1 MPFLASFVSGG
12 DIYNHTLRYFGIFY
26 PWVRQTPAKPD
37 QCKLKDDN
45 KSVTEYNS
53 QYRLTK
59 LEWVRSVWRTDDPG
73 RGWSV
78 VFVVA
83 VVVFVV
89 VLIQTDQVGM
99 GEERLEDR
107 WPSERVNGYF
117 GTSTPDLP
125 VASLSLRTTYLSGWE
140 RQQRQR
146 QQQRRQWQ
154 QQRRP
159 RTSQGGVKIVFTESV
174 HPLYP
179 LYGQIL

>member
-1 MPFLASFVSGG
+1 MMHWLLPMPFLASFVSGG
-12 DIYNHTLRYFGIFY
+12 DKYNHTLRYFGIFY

-37 QCKLKDDN
+37 QRKLKDDN

-53 QYRLTK
+53 QY
-59 LEWVRSVWRTDDPG
+59 
-73 RGWSV
+73 
-78 VFVVA
+78 
-83 VVVFVV
+83 
-89 VLIQTDQVGM
+89 IQTDQVGM

>member
-1 MPFLASFVSGG
+1 M
-12 DIYNHTLRYFGIFY
+12 
-26 PWVRQTPAKPD
+26 RQRPAKPD

-89 VLIQTDQVGM
+89 VLIQTDQDGM

-107 WPSERVNGYF
+107 
-117 GTSTPDLP
+117 
-125 VASLSLRTTYLSGWE
+125 
-140 RQQRQR
+140 
-146 QQQRRQWQ
+146 
-154 QQRRP
+154 
-159 RTSQGGVKIVFTESV
+159 
-174 HPLYP
+174 
-179 LYGQIL
+179 